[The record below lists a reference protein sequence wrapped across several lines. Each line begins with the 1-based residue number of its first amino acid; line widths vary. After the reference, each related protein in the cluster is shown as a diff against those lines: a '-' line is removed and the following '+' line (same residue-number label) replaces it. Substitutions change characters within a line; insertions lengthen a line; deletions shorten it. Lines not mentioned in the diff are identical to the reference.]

1 MSDNNNID
9 NNFQRSNCSFQQKR
23 HHKYIFSKY
32 NILNHESTGE
42 SIETKKST
50 HYNDNNHKDHLTN
63 SNNNN
68 SILIKIRNKLKE
80 KKKQETSSYIEDNKR
95 NNNNNI
101 NSKINNNKKYSKSL
115 ERNKQRLDKKKKE
128 NKTFINHKYC
138 DLVSPLHINK
148 YIKDNIQKRINSS
161 EIYNNDNNYV
171 EKKSRYNHSFREIIK
186 KIKHISNRSFESSL
200 DNSKDNTENNNKK
213 INLSNVSLEENNNS
227 ISNDIS
233 NEVNILSTSKD
244 NDEDDIMN
252 NEEIINMSKKKNKI
266 LEEIKLKKKELRLTE
281 LSLELLKQKYKK
293 SSNEQQIRQIS
304 NHRKTMNKY
313 NLTVSIPR
321 NKNSSKNSNL
331 NRESNTLGKKSFF
344 AKTSLNKNRKRI
356 SPSYNKDLLDLKHSL
371 KTNRNNHSFQ
381 LRNYNLNHINNSKS
395 KNSNVRNRSKKN
407 GNSSYENKM
416 FSFPKMK
423 EKNSINKNYQTNIYN
438 KINLLVKLVSPDK
451 NISNNPIE
459 LGNISKNI
467 NINKKKLKGNDTTNN
482 NSVKKKEYILFKKK
496 NNIKKEISLN
506 RKSNNFKKN
515 NVLLP
520 DNSTTKSKKEKKNIL
535 NRIENMK
542 NKRKISRNVE
552 KMPNS
557 FCDNIKMNE
566 AEQEM
571 RSEAEEE
578 DENNHGSSL
587 KNDNIN
593 VNVNINENDMNNDNK
608 DNRENKEIIMLES
621 ICKKGFAGPGIK
633 KTNQDNFFIYK
644 NFNNNPNYIYLGICD
659 GHGTFGQGVSTF
671 LVNNLPQ
678 NLNSTLLNKNLKVL
692 TNQNMTTLS
701 PIITS
706 TFLSTNNQ
714 LTEDDHI
721 DSAFSGSTC
730 VSLLFTPSRI
740 ICINV
745 GDSRCVLGKYDGEK
759 WRAKNLSRDHKP
771 SIISERERIEKSGG
785 KVEAY
790 RDGNGNFV
798 GPKRVWI
805 KGGDIPGLA
814 MSRSFGDEVAHLVGV
829 ITDPEIVECFLCKE
843 DKFIVL
849 GSDGLW
855 EFISSEECIDIVK
868 DFYLEKNVEGAL
880 TFLYKEASKRW
891 ILEEEIIDDITILIA
906 FLN

>member
-9 NNFQRSNCSFQQKR
+9 SNFQRSNCSSQQKR

-32 NILNHESTGE
+32 NILNHENTLE
-42 SIETKKST
+42 NVETKKSS
-50 HYNDNNHKDHLTN
+50 HYNDKNHKDLLTN
-63 SNNNN
+63 NNNNN

-80 KKKQETSSYIEDNKR
+80 KKKQETSSYIEDNKKI
-95 NNNNNI
+95 NNNNI
-101 NSKINNNKKYSKSL
+101 NSNINNNKKFSKSL
-115 ERNKQRLDKKKKE
+115 ERNKQRIAKKKKE
-128 NKTFINHKYC
+128 NKTFINHKYS
-138 DLVSPLHINK
+138 DLISPLHINK
-148 YIKDNIQKRINSS
+148 YIDNIHKRINSS
-161 EIYNNDNNYV
+161 GIYNNDNNYV

-186 KIKHISNRSFESSL
+186 KIKHINNRSFENSL

-213 INLSNVSLEENNNS
+213 INLTSMDLEDNNNS

-281 LSLELLKQKYKK
+281 LSLELLKKKYKK
-293 SSNEQQIRQIS
+293 SSNEQQIKQITD
-304 NHRKTMNKY
+304 NHKTMNKY

-321 NKNSSKNSNL
+321 NKNSSKNSTL
-331 NRESNTLGKKSFF
+331 NRESNTLAKKSFF

-356 SPSYNKDLLDLKHSL
+356 SPSYNKDILDLKHSL
-371 KTNRNNHSFQ
+371 KTNKNNHSFQ
-381 LRNYNLNHINNSKS
+381 LRNYNLNHINFSKS
-395 KNSNVRNRSKKN
+395 KNSNVRNKSKKN
-407 GNSSYENKM
+407 GNSSYENKI
-416 FSFPKMK
+416 FSFPKVK

-438 KINLLVKLVSPDK
+438 KINLMVKLVSPDK
-451 NISNNPIE
+451 TINNNSIE

-467 NINKKKLKGNDTTNN
+467 NINKKKLKANDTI
-482 NSVKKKEYILFKKK
+482 NSNSAKKKENIILKKK
-496 NNIKKEISLN
+496 SNVKKEISLN
-506 RKSNNFKKN
+506 RKPNNLKKN
-515 NVLLP
+515 IALLT
-520 DNSTTKSKKEKKNIL
+520 DNSTTKSKKDKKNIL
-535 NRIENMK
+535 NRIENIK

-552 KMPNS
+552 KLQNS

-566 AEQEM
+566 PEQEI

-578 DENNHGSSL
+578 DENNHGLSL
-587 KNDNIN
+587 KNENIN
-593 VNVNINENDMNNDNK
+593 ENANINENDLNNDNK
-608 DNRENKEIIMLES
+608 DNKENKEIFMLES

-678 NLNSTLLNKNLKVL
+678 NLNSTLLNNNLKIL
-692 TNQNMTTLS
+692 TNQNITTLS
-701 PIITS
+701 PIIIS

-759 WRAKNLSRDHKP
+759 WKAKNLSRDHKP

-855 EFISSEECIDIVK
+855 EFISSEECIDIIK

>member
-9 NNFQRSNCSFQQKR
+9 SNFQRSNCSSQQKR

-32 NILNHESTGE
+32 NILNHENTLE
-42 SIETKKST
+42 NVETKKSN
-50 HYNDNNHKDHLTN
+50 HYNDKNHKDLLTN
-63 SNNNN
+63 NNNNN

-80 KKKQETSSYIEDNKR
+80 KKKQETSSYIEDNKKI
-95 NNNNNI
+95 NNNNI
-101 NSKINNNKKYSKSL
+101 NSNINNNKKFSKSL
-115 ERNKQRLDKKKKE
+115 ERNKQRIAKKKKE
-128 NKTFINHKYC
+128 NKTFINHKYS
-138 DLVSPLHINK
+138 DLISPLHINK
-148 YIKDNIQKRINSS
+148 YIDNIHKRINSS
-161 EIYNNDNNYV
+161 GIYNNDNNYV

-186 KIKHISNRSFESSL
+186 KIKHINNRSFENSL

-213 INLSNVSLEENNNS
+213 INLTSMDLEDNNNS

-281 LSLELLKQKYKK
+281 LSLELLKKKYKK
-293 SSNEQQIRQIS
+293 SSNEQQIKQITD
-304 NHRKTMNKY
+304 NHKTMNKY

-321 NKNSSKNSNL
+321 NKNSSKNSTL
-331 NRESNTLGKKSFF
+331 NRESNTLAKKSFF

-356 SPSYNKDLLDLKHSL
+356 SPSYNKDILDLKHSL
-371 KTNRNNHSFQ
+371 KTNKNNHSFQ
-381 LRNYNLNHINNSKS
+381 LRNYNLNHINISKS
-395 KNSNVRNRSKKN
+395 KNSNVRNKSKKN
-407 GNSSYENKM
+407 GNSSYENKI
-416 FSFPKMK
+416 FSFPKVK

-451 NISNNPIE
+451 TINNNSIE
-459 LGNISKNI
+459 LGNVSKNI
-467 NINKKKLKGNDTTNN
+467 NINKKKLKANDTI
-482 NSVKKKEYILFKKK
+482 NSNSAKKKENIILKKK
-496 NNIKKEISLN
+496 SNVKKEISLN
-506 RKSNNFKKN
+506 RKPNNLKKN
-515 NVLLP
+515 IALLT
-520 DNSTTKSKKEKKNIL
+520 DNITTKSKKDKKNIL
-535 NRIENMK
+535 NRIENIK

-552 KMPNS
+552 KLQNS

-566 AEQEM
+566 PEQEM

-578 DENNHGSSL
+578 DENNHGLSL
-587 KNDNIN
+587 KNE
-593 VNVNINENDMNNDNK
+593 NINEKDNVNENDLNNDNK
-608 DNRENKEIIMLES
+608 DNKENKEIFMLES

-678 NLNSTLLNKNLKVL
+678 NLNSTLLNNNLKIL
-692 TNQNMTTLS
+692 TNQNITTLS

-759 WRAKNLSRDHKP
+759 WKAKNLSRDHKP

>member
-9 NNFQRSNCSFQQKR
+9 SNFQRSNCSSQQKR

-32 NILNHESTGE
+32 NILNHENTLE
-42 SIETKKST
+42 NVETKKSS
-50 HYNDNNHKDHLTN
+50 HFIDKNHKDLLTN
-63 SNNNN
+63 NNNNN

-80 KKKQETSSYIEDNKR
+80 KKKQETSSYIEDNKKI
-95 NNNNNI
+95 NNNNI
-101 NSKINNNKKYSKSL
+101 NSNINNNKKFSKSL
-115 ERNKQRLDKKKKE
+115 ERNKQRIAKKKKE
-128 NKTFINHKYC
+128 NKTFINHKYS
-138 DLVSPLHINK
+138 DLISPLHINK
-148 YIKDNIQKRINSS
+148 YIDNIHKRINSS
-161 EIYNNDNNYV
+161 GIYNNDNNYV

-186 KIKHISNRSFESSL
+186 KIKHINNRSFENSL

-213 INLSNVSLEENNNS
+213 INLTSMDLEDNNNS

-281 LSLELLKQKYKK
+281 LSLELLKKKYKK
-293 SSNEQQIRQIS
+293 SSNEQQIKQITD
-304 NHRKTMNKY
+304 NHKTMNKY

-321 NKNSSKNSNL
+321 NKNSSKNSTL
-331 NRESNTLGKKSFF
+331 NRESNTLAKKSFF

-356 SPSYNKDLLDLKHSL
+356 SPSYNKDILDLKHSL
-371 KTNRNNHSFQ
+371 KTNKNNHSFQ
-381 LRNYNLNHINNSKS
+381 LRNYNLNHINISKS
-395 KNSNVRNRSKKN
+395 KNSNVRNKSKKN
-407 GNSSYENKM
+407 GNSSYENKI
-416 FSFPKMK
+416 FSFPKVK

-451 NISNNPIE
+451 TINNNSIE
-459 LGNISKNI
+459 LGNVSKNI
-467 NINKKKLKGNDTTNN
+467 NINKKKLKANDTI
-482 NSVKKKEYILFKKK
+482 NSNSAKKKENIILKKK
-496 NNIKKEISLN
+496 SNVKKEISLN
-506 RKSNNFKKN
+506 RKPNNLKKN
-515 NVLLP
+515 IALLT
-520 DNSTTKSKKEKKNIL
+520 DNITTKSKKDKKNIL
-535 NRIENMK
+535 NRIENIK

-552 KMPNS
+552 KLQNS

-566 AEQEM
+566 PEQEM

-578 DENNHGSSL
+578 DENNHGLSL
-587 KNDNIN
+587 KNE
-593 VNVNINENDMNNDNK
+593 NINEKDNVNENDLNNDNK
-608 DNRENKEIIMLES
+608 DNKENKEIFMLES

-678 NLNSTLLNKNLKVL
+678 NLNSTLLNNNLKIL
-692 TNQNMTTLS
+692 TNQNITTLS

-759 WRAKNLSRDHKP
+759 WKAKNLSRDHKP

>member
-1 MSDNNNID
+1 MSDNNID
-9 NNFQRSNCSFQQKR
+9 SNFQRSNCSSQQKR

-32 NILNHESTGE
+32 NILNHENTLE
-42 SIETKKST
+42 NVETKKSS
-50 HYNDNNHKDHLTN
+50 HYNDKNHKDLLTN
-63 SNNNN
+63 NNNNN

-80 KKKQETSSYIEDNKR
+80 KKKQETSSYIEDNKK

-101 NSKINNNKKYSKSL
+101 NSNINNNKKFSKNL
-115 ERNKQRLDKKKKE
+115 ERNKQRIVKKKKE
-128 NKTFINHKYC
+128 NKTFINHKYS
-138 DLVSPLHINK
+138 DLISPLHINK
-148 YIKDNIQKRINSS
+148 YIDNIHKRINSS
-161 EIYNNDNNYV
+161 GIYNNDNNYA

-186 KIKHISNRSFESSL
+186 KIKHINNRSFENSL
-200 DNSKDNTENNNKK
+200 DNSKENTEINNKK
-213 INLSNVSLEENNNS
+213 INLTSMDLEDNNNS

-281 LSLELLKQKYKK
+281 LSLELLKKKYKK
-293 SSNEQQIRQIS
+293 SSNEQQIKQITD
-304 NHRKTMNKY
+304 NHKTMNKY

-321 NKNSSKNSNL
+321 NKNSSKNSTL
-331 NRESNTLGKKSFF
+331 NRESNNLAKKSFF

-356 SPSYNKDLLDLKHSL
+356 SPSYNKDIMDLKHSL
-371 KTNRNNHSFQ
+371 KTNKNNHSFQ
-381 LRNYNLNHINNSKS
+381 LRNYNLNNINISKS
-395 KNSNVRNRSKKN
+395 KSSNVRNKSKKN
-407 GNSSYENKM
+407 GNSSFENKI

-423 EKNSINKNYQTNIYN
+423 EKNGINKNYQTNIYN

-451 NISNNPIE
+451 PINNNSIE

-467 NINKKKLKGNDTTNN
+467 NINKKKLKANDTI
-482 NSVKKKEYILFKKK
+482 NSNSAKKRENIIFKKK
-496 NNIKKEISLN
+496 SNVKKEISLN
-506 RKSNNFKKN
+506 RKPNNLKKN
-515 NVLLP
+515 SALLT

-535 NRIENMK
+535 NRIENIK

-552 KMPNS
+552 KLQNS

-566 AEQEM
+566 PEQEL

-578 DENNHGSSL
+578 EENNHGLSL
-587 KNDNIN
+587 KNENIN
-593 VNVNINENDMNNDNK
+593 VNAKDNDLNNDNK
-608 DNRENKEIIMLES
+608 DDKENKEIFMLES

-644 NFNNNPNYIYLGICD
+644 NFINNPNYIYLGICD

-678 NLNSTLLNKNLKVL
+678 NLNSTLLNNNLKIL

-701 PIITS
+701 PIIIS

-759 WRAKNLSRDHKP
+759 WKAKNLSRDHKP
-771 SIISERERIEKSGG
+771 SIIGERERIEKSGG

>member
-1 MSDNNNID
+1 MSDNTNID
-9 NNFQRSNCSFQQKR
+9 SNFQRSNCSSQQKR

-32 NILNHESTGE
+32 NILNHENTLE
-42 SIETKKST
+42 NVETKKSS
-50 HYNDNNHKDHLTN
+50 HFIDKNHKDLLTN
-63 SNNNN
+63 NNNNN

-80 KKKQETSSYIEDNKR
+80 KKKQETSSYIEDNKKI
-95 NNNNNI
+95 NNNNI
-101 NSKINNNKKYSKSL
+101 NSNINNNKKFSKSL
-115 ERNKQRLDKKKKE
+115 ERNKQRIAKKKKE
-128 NKTFINHKYC
+128 NKTFINHKYS
-138 DLVSPLHINK
+138 DLISPLHINK
-148 YIKDNIQKRINSS
+148 YIDNIHKRINSS
-161 EIYNNDNNYV
+161 GIYNNDNNYV

-186 KIKHISNRSFESSL
+186 KIKHINNRSFENSL

-213 INLSNVSLEENNNS
+213 INLTSMDLEDNNNS

-281 LSLELLKQKYKK
+281 LSLELLKKKYKK
-293 SSNEQQIRQIS
+293 SSNEQQIKQITD
-304 NHRKTMNKY
+304 NHKTMNKY

-321 NKNSSKNSNL
+321 NKNSSKNSTL
-331 NRESNTLGKKSFF
+331 NRESNTLAKKSFF

-356 SPSYNKDLLDLKHSL
+356 SPSYNKDILDLKHSL
-371 KTNRNNHSFQ
+371 KTNKNNHSFQ
-381 LRNYNLNHINNSKS
+381 LRNYNLNHINISKS
-395 KNSNVRNRSKKN
+395 KNSNVRNKSKKN
-407 GNSSYENKM
+407 GNSSYENKI
-416 FSFPKMK
+416 FSFPKVK

-451 NISNNPIE
+451 TINNNSIE
-459 LGNISKNI
+459 LGNVSKNI
-467 NINKKKLKGNDTTNN
+467 NINKKKLKANDTI
-482 NSVKKKEYILFKKK
+482 NSNSAKKKENIILKKK
-496 NNIKKEISLN
+496 SNVKKEISLN
-506 RKSNNFKKN
+506 RKPNNLKKN
-515 NVLLP
+515 IALLT
-520 DNSTTKSKKEKKNIL
+520 DNITTKSKKDKKNIL
-535 NRIENMK
+535 NRIENIK

-552 KMPNS
+552 KLQNS

-566 AEQEM
+566 PEQEM

-578 DENNHGSSL
+578 DENNHGLSL
-587 KNDNIN
+587 KNE
-593 VNVNINENDMNNDNK
+593 NINEKDNVNENDLNNDNK
-608 DNRENKEIIMLES
+608 DNKENKEIFMLES

-678 NLNSTLLNKNLKVL
+678 NLNSTLLNNNLKIL
-692 TNQNMTTLS
+692 TNQNITTLS

-759 WRAKNLSRDHKP
+759 WKAKNLSRDHKP

>member
-9 NNFQRSNCSFQQKR
+9 NNFQRSNCSSQQKR

-32 NILNHESTGE
+32 NILNHENTAE
-42 SIETKKST
+42 NVETKKSI
-50 HYNDNNHKDHLTN
+50 HYNDKNHKDLLTN
-63 SNNNN
+63 NNNNN
-68 SILIKIRNKLKE
+68 SILLKIRNKLKE
-80 KKKQETSSYIEDNKR
+80 KKKQETSSFIEDNKK

-101 NSKINNNKKYSKSL
+101 NSNINNNKKFSKSL
-115 ERNKQRLDKKKKE
+115 ERNKQRLAKKKKE
-128 NKTFINHKYC
+128 NKTFINHKYS
-138 DLVSPLHINK
+138 DLISPLHINK
-148 YIKDNIQKRINSS
+148 YIDNIHKRINSS
-161 EIYNNDNNYV
+161 GIYNNDNNYA

-186 KIKHISNRSFESSL
+186 KIKHLNNRSFENSL
-200 DNSKDNTENNNKK
+200 DNSKDNIENNNKK
-213 INLSNVSLEENNNS
+213 INLTSMDLEDNNNS

-244 NDEDDIMN
+244 NDEDELMN

-293 SSNEQQIRQIS
+293 SSNEQQIKQIADK
-304 NHRKTMNKY
+304 HKTMNKY

-321 NKNSSKNSNL
+321 NKNSSKNSTL
-331 NRESNTLGKKSFF
+331 NRESNTLAKKSFF

-356 SPSYNKDLLDLKHSL
+356 SPSYNKDIMDLKHSL
-371 KTNRNNHSFQ
+371 KTNKNNHSFQ
-381 LRNYNLNHINNSKS
+381 LRNYNINHINISKS
-395 KNSNVRNRSKKN
+395 KNSNVRNKSKKN
-407 GNSSYENKM
+407 GNSSYENKI
-416 FSFPKMK
+416 FPFPKMK

-451 NISNNPIE
+451 NISNNSIE
-459 LGNISKNI
+459 VGNISKNI
-467 NINKKKLKGNDTTNN
+467 NINKKKLKANDTI
-482 NSVKKKEYILFKKK
+482 NSNSAKKKENIILKKK
-496 NNIKKEISLN
+496 SNVKKEISLN
-506 RKSNNFKKN
+506 RKSNNLKKN
-515 NVLLP
+515 GSLLTE
-520 DNSTTKSKKEKKNIL
+520 NSKKEKKNIL

-552 KMPNS
+552 KLQNS

-566 AEQEM
+566 ADQEM
-571 RSEAEEE
+571 RSEVEEE
-578 DENNHGSSL
+578 DENNHGLSL
-587 KNDNIN
+587 KNENENVNININ
-593 VNVNINENDMNNDNK
+593 VNENDLDNDNK
-608 DNRENKEIIMLES
+608 ENKEIFMLES

-678 NLNSTLLNKNLKVL
+678 NLNSTLLNKNLKIL
-692 TNQNMTTLS
+692 TNQNITTLS

-759 WRAKNLSRDHKP
+759 WKAKNLSRDHKP